1 MDGRFGRSE
10 YLCFLDLETLE
21 GTCEENTL
29 RDGQGGV
36 GIQLAQNLVRRGVK
50 AVITGRVGPN
60 AADVLDAAGIP
71 VYSAEGQTVKQAGE
85 GLRQG
90 LLTQIGI

>member
-1 MDGRFGRSE
+1 M
-10 YLCFLDLETLE
+10 
-21 GTCEENTL
+21 
-29 RDGQGGV
+29 

-71 VYSAEGQTVKQAGE
+71 VYSAEGRTAKQAGE
-85 GLRQG
+85 GLKLGR
-90 LLTQIGI
+90 LTRIGI